1 MYLLDEETELETPL
15 EISKDYFEQA
25 ISIFFIFL

>member
-1 MYLLDEETELETPL
+1 MYFLDEETELETPL
-15 EISKDYFEQA
+15 EISKDSFEQT